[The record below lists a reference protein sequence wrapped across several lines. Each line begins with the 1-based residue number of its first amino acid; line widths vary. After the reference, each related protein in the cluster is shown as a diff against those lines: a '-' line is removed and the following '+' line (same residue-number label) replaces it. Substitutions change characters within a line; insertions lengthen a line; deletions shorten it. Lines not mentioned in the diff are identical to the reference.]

1 MLKVLVLG
9 SAAGGGSPQW
19 NCNSNVSKLVREGA
33 NGTTPRTQSSIAVTA
48 NNEEWFLFNASP
60 DLGSQILK
68 THKCILKKI

>member
-33 NGTTPRTQSSIAVTA
+33 DGTTPEHNHLLLLQQIMKNGSS
-48 NNEEWFLFNASP
+48 LMHR
-60 DLGSQILK
+60 QILAPK
-68 THKCILKKI
+68 F